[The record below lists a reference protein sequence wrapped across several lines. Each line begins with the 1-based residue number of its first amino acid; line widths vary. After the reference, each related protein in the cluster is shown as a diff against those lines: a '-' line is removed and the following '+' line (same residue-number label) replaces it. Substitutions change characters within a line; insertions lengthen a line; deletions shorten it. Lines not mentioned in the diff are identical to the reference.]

1 MLQTSINNGNGELK
15 VAFYTL
21 GCKLNFAESSII
33 GSNLESKG
41 FKRVNFD
48 QFADVYIINTCSVTE
63 SADRK
68 CRRAIRSALRKSPN
82 AFVAVTGCY
91 AQLQPEEIAA
101 IQGVDLVLGAG
112 EKFNIDEY
120 LGDISK
126 KENGEIHSCDIESV
140 DYFFSAFSTYER
152 TRAFLKIQDGC
163 DYNCSYCTI
172 PMARGKSR
180 SPQIKRTLLE
190 AENLINKGVRELVLT
205 GVNIGDFG
213 SENNETFIGLIKELD
228 KIERARIRISS
239 LEPNLLTDEIIY
251 FISESSCIV
260 PHLHLPL
267 QSGSDSVLKRMRRRY
282 SSDYYFSRIEKLN
295 NLIPDISI
303 GVDVIIGFPGESEDE
318 FNRTHTL
325 LCDAQVSYL
334 HVFNYSERLRTDAIN
349 LKNKVA
355 PGVRLNRGKKL
366 RSLSELKKQNFYESF
381 LGKTRSVLFERSIEG
396 NLEGFSD
403 NYIRVSVPGSNDLVG
418 TVQNVR
424 METMGSGLVYGTI
437 SN

>member
-1 MLQTSINNGNGELK
+1 MLQTSTSNGELK

-213 SENNETFIGLIKELD
+213 SESNETFIGLIKELD

-251 FISESSCIV
+251 FISKSNCIV

-325 LCDAQVSYL
+325 LSDAQVSYL

>member
-1 MLQTSINNGNGELK
+1 MLKTSTSNGELK

-91 AQLQPEEIAA
+91 AQLQPEKIAA

-140 DYFFSAFSTYER
+140 DSFFPAFSTYER

-180 SPQIKRTLLE
+180 SPQIKTTLLE

-213 SENNETFIGLIKELD
+213 LDNNETFIELIKELD

-251 FISESSCIV
+251 FLSESNSFV
-260 PHLHLPL
+260 HHLHLHL
-267 QSGSDSVLKRMRRRY
+267 QSGSDLVLKRMRRRY

-303 GVDVIIGFPGESEDE
+303 GVDVIIGFPGESENE

-325 LCDAQVSYL
+325 LSDAKVSYL
-334 HVFNYSERLRTDAIN
+334 HVFNYSERPRTDAIN
-349 LKNKVA
+349 QKNKV
-355 PGVRLNRGKKL
+355 GSEVRLNRGKKL
-366 RSLSELKKQNFYESF
+366 RFLSALKKQKFYESF
-381 LGKTRSVLFERSIEG
+381 LGKTRSVLFERSVEG

-403 NYIRVSVPGSNDLVG
+403 NYIRVSVPGSSDLVG
-418 TVQNVR
+418 TIQNVK
-424 METMGSGLVYGTI
+424 MEMMGSGLVYGTI

>member
-1 MLQTSINNGNGELK
+1 MLQTSTSNGELK

-41 FKRVNFD
+41 FKRVKFD

-91 AQLQPEEIAA
+91 AQLQPEKIAS

-140 DYFFSAFSTYER
+140 DYFFPAFSTYER

-180 SPQIKRTLLE
+180 SPQIKTTLLE

-213 SENNETFIGLIKELD
+213 LDNNETFIELIKELD

-251 FISESSCIV
+251 FISESNCIV

-303 GVDVIIGFPGESEDE
+303 GVDVIIGFPGESENE

-325 LCDAQVSYL
+325 LSDAQVSYL
-334 HVFNYSERLRTDAIN
+334 HVFNYSERPRTDAIN
-349 LKNKVA
+349 QKNKV
-355 PGVRLNRGKKL
+355 GSEVRLNRGKKL
-366 RSLSELKKQNFYESF
+366 RSLSALKKQNFYESF
-381 LGKTRSVLFERSIEG
+381 LGKTRSVLFERSVDG
-396 NLEGFSD
+396 NLEGVSD
-403 NYIRVSVPGSNDLVG
+403 NYIRVSAPGSSDLVG
-418 TVQNVR
+418 TIQNVR
-424 METMGSGLVYGTI
+424 MEMMGSGLVYGTI

>member
-1 MLQTSINNGNGELK
+1 MLQTSTSNGELK

-68 CRRAIRSALRKSPN
+68 CRRAIRTALRKSPN
-82 AFVAVTGCY
+82 AFIAVTGCY

-101 IQGVDLVLGAG
+101 IRGVDLVLGAG

-140 DYFFSAFSTYER
+140 DYFFPAFSTYER

-180 SPQIKRTLLE
+180 SSQIKRTLLE
-190 AENLINKGVRELVLT
+190 AENLINKGC
-205 GVNIGDFG
+205 
-213 SENNETFIGLIKELD
+213 
-228 KIERARIRISS
+228 
-239 LEPNLLTDEIIY
+239 LLYTSPSQRD
-251 FISESSCIV
+251 
-260 PHLHLPL
+260 
-267 QSGSDSVLKRMRRRY
+267 
-282 SSDYYFSRIEKLN
+282 
-295 NLIPDISI
+295 
-303 GVDVIIGFPGESEDE
+303 
-318 FNRTHTL
+318 
-325 LCDAQVSYL
+325 
-334 HVFNYSERLRTDAIN
+334 
-349 LKNKVA
+349 
-355 PGVRLNRGKKL
+355 RG
-366 RSLSELKKQNFYESF
+366 
-381 LGKTRSVLFERSIEG
+381 
-396 NLEGFSD
+396 
-403 NYIRVSVPGSNDLVG
+403 
-418 TVQNVR
+418 
-424 METMGSGLVYGTI
+424 
-437 SN
+437 

>member
-1 MLQTSINNGNGELK
+1 MLQTSTSNGELK

-213 SENNETFIGLIKELD
+213 SESNETFIGLIKELD

-251 FISESSCIV
+251 FISESNCIV

-282 SSDYYFSRIEKLN
+282 SSDYYFSRIEMLN

-325 LCDAQVSYL
+325 LSDAQVSYL

>member
-1 MLQTSINNGNGELK
+1 MLQTSTSNGELK

-41 FKRVNFD
+41 FKRVKFD

-91 AQLQPEEIAA
+91 AQLQPEKIAS

-140 DYFFSAFSTYER
+140 DYFFPAFSTYER

-180 SPQIKRTLLE
+180 SPQIKTTLLE

-213 SENNETFIGLIKELD
+213 LDNNETFIELIKELD

-251 FISESSCIV
+251 FISESNCIV

-303 GVDVIIGFPGESEDE
+303 GVDVIIGFPGESENE

-325 LCDAQVSYL
+325 LSDAQVSYL
-334 HVFNYSERLRTDAIN
+334 HVFNYSERPRTDAIN
-349 LKNKVA
+349 QKYKVA
-355 PGVRLNRGKKL
+355 PEVRLNRGKKL
-366 RSLSELKKQNFYESF
+366 RFLSALKKQKFYVSF
-381 LGKTRSVLFERSIEG
+381 LGKTRSVLFERSVEG

-403 NYIRVSVPGSNDLVG
+403 NYIRVSVPGSSDLVG
-418 TVQNVR
+418 TIQNVK
-424 METMGSGLVYGTI
+424 MEMMGSGLVYGTI

>member
-1 MLQTSINNGNGELK
+1 MLQTSTSNGELK

-91 AQLQPEEIAA
+91 AQLQPEKIAA

-140 DYFFSAFSTYER
+140 DSFFPAFSTYER

-180 SPQIKRTLLE
+180 SPQIKTTLLE
-190 AENLINKGVRELVLT
+190 AQNLINKGVRELVLT

-213 SENNETFIGLIKELD
+213 SDNNETFIRLIKELD

-251 FISESSCIV
+251 FLSESNSFV

-267 QSGSDSVLKRMRRRY
+267 QSGSDLVLKRMRRRY
-282 SSDYYFSRIEKLN
+282 SSDYYFSIIEKLN

-303 GVDVIIGFPGESEDE
+303 GVDVIIGFPGESENE

-325 LCDAQVSYL
+325 LSDAKVSYL
-334 HVFNYSERLRTDAIN
+334 HVFNYSERPRTDAIN
-349 LKNKVA
+349 QKNKVG
-355 PGVRLNRGKKL
+355 PEVRLNRGKKL
-366 RSLSELKKQNFYESF
+366 RSLSALKKQNFYESF
-381 LGKTRSVLFERSIEG
+381 LGKTRSVLFERSVEG

-403 NYIRVSVPGSNDLVG
+403 NYIRVSVPGSSDLVG
-418 TVQNVR
+418 TIQNVK
-424 METMGSGLVYGTI
+424 MEMMGSGLVYGTI